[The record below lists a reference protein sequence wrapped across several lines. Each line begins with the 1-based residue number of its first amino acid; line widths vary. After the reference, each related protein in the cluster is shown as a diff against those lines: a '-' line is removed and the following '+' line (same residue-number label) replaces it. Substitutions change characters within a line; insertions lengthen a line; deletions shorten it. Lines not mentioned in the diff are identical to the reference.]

1 MAPLRAAHTLPDAV
15 PAAADDAAGGP
26 AVSAAERARIEV
38 VRHLWASVCDAM
50 GATLMRAASSANIK
64 ERLDFSCAA
73 FDAGGRLVAQA
84 AHIPVH
90 LGALPAA
97 VAAAGAAGRW
107 RRGDAVMLNDPYRGG
122 SHLPDLTIVSP
133 VFGPR
138 AARGDGPVAFL
149 VSRAHHADVGGMSA
163 GSLPLATDLFGE
175 GLVLPPVRLV
185 DRGRPVRDVWRI
197 VAANSRTPDARRG
210 DLEAQLAAH
219 RVGEARLRQIE
230 AAVPGTLA
238 RADALMAWSH
248 HLARLRLAELPR
260 GTAAF
265 TDALDDAGGR
275 TGPQTITARVR
286 LGPDGLDVD
295 FDGTAAQVAA
305 GLNAPLAVTR
315 SAALYVACC
324 LMPGVPINDGL
335 LRTVAVRAPL
345 GSLVH
350 PRHPAPVAAG
360 NVETSQRIVDVVF
373 GALAALGV
381 PQVPAASQGT
391 MNNVLAGGTDAV
403 GRSWAYYETMGGGAG
418 AGEGRSGASGLQV
431 HMTNTRNTPIEAL
444 ESAFP
449 VRVER
454 YALRR
459 GSGGRGRWPGGDGV
473 VRRLRFLAPAEVTLM
488 TERRI
493 RRPWGLA
500 GGEPGAAGENRLLRG
515 RRSIALPG
523 KITRQLAAGEAIEV
537 RSPGGGGWG
546 SPS

>member
-1 MAPLRAAHTLPDAV
+1 MAPHLTARGSSDAFA
-15 PAAADDAAGGP
+15 AAADGAAGDP
-26 AVSAAERARIEV
+26 RPSAAERTRIEV
-38 VRHLWASVCDAM
+38 VRHQWTSVCDAM

-64 ERLDFSCAA
+64 ERLDFSCAV
-73 FDAGGRLVAQA
+73 FDAAGRLVAQA

-107 RRGDAVMLNDPYRGG
+107 RRGDAVLLNDPYQGG

-138 AARGDGPVAFL
+138 DGRGDGPAAFL

-163 GSLPLATDLFGE
+163 GSLPLAADLFGE

-185 DRGRPVRDVWRI
+185 DRGRPVRDIWRI
-197 VAANSRTPDARRG
+197 VAANSRTPDMRRG

-219 RVGEARLRQIE
+219 RVGEARLQQIE
-230 AAVPGTLA
+230 TAAPGTLA
-238 RADALMAWSH
+238 RADALLEWSH
-248 HLARLRLAELPR
+248 HLARLRLAELPH

-265 TDALDDAGGR
+265 ADALDDAGGR
-275 TGPQTITARVR
+275 SGPLTVAAQVR
-286 LGPDGLDVD
+286 LGPDGIDVD
-295 FDGTAAQVAA
+295 FDGTAAQAAA

-324 LMPGVPINDGL
+324 LMPDVPINDGL
-335 LRTVAVRAPL
+335 LRTVRVQAPL

-360 NVETSQRIVDVVF
+360 NVETSQRIVDVVL

-381 PQVPAASQGT
+381 PHVPAASQGT
-391 MNNVLAGGTDAV
+391 MNNVLAGGTDAA
-403 GRSWAYYETMGGGAG
+403 GRPWAYYETMGGGG
-418 AGEGRSGASGLQV
+418 GSGEGRRGTSGLQV

-444 ESAFP
+444 ESAYP

-488 TERRI
+488 TERRR

-500 GGEPGAAGENRLLRG
+500 GGEPGAAGVNRLLRG
-515 RRSIALPG
+515 GRSIPLPG
-523 KITRQLAAGEAIEV
+523 KVTLQLAAGDAIEV
-537 RSPGGGGWG
+537 RSPGGGGYG
-546 SPS
+546 EPT